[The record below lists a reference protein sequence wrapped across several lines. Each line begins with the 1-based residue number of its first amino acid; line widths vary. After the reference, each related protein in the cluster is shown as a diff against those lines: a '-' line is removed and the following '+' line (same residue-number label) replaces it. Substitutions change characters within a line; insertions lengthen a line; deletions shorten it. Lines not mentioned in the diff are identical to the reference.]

1 MLIRDLVYMDQ
12 YGAFRSDVQLSD
24 YDNPSLNLELLK
36 NYIFTVSAPATSQ
49 AGRDFAAKNVLDK
62 LKEAF
67 SIKRAGSDLNRI
79 VLTANYGRGKSH
91 LALVL
96 ANLFSRPA
104 DSEEVQIIFDRLGH
118 ALNNP
123 TQLNGYREFKQSKG
137 EFLVIRLRG
146 DAISDLQEGFL
157 RALEQALEEHD
168 STRRIIP
175 PFWYTQAEK
184 WLNAQSQETLQKIDE
199 YLKKEHT
206 DLAILR
212 QDLQKSGSYELI
224 REAIKYAIGVYPDF
238 GHELNLT
245 ELIDWAVKEVCVP
258 NHLGGVLILFDEFSL
273 FLQKYATA
281 RTPGKLQELLN
292 GISNHPGESAFLAF
306 TQLDIESVVDT
317 YAYGNRRED
326 IRRELDRL
334 PRDKRAR
341 LFSLMEG
348 VLDAYLKQDEA
359 AWNTWWD
366 KNHKVR
372 PTMVRNLDT
381 LLTYFPK
388 RYSHTLQW
396 DYDRVE
402 KVVVRGCY
410 PLHPLTTAIL
420 STHTFEA
427 GVGENARTA
436 LHFVRD
442 RWEKGLPNQ
451 PAEREDGTPNF
462 IFAIE
467 LVDFFGEQISKKWHQ
482 AYQEALENP
491 RMQLNEEHQ
500 AVLKALLL
508 QHAVGEL
515 EKVRN
520 QRDQREL
527 LSALSGI
534 SETQVA
540 SLLDELARNQVI
552 QRNYSIYSL
561 FPAGYRSPEAE
572 KIIEE
577 AAQKTPVDRT
587 LLKEIAEE
595 IPVCEL
601 TLGFG
606 NSRDWAPCQMVLTKE
621 DFNEKTLRELTSQYR
636 IGNGIEGSPRGVIIW
651 LLARSEEEKIWFRQQ
666 AQTLL
671 DSVLGTTNFY
681 PLPVLIILPKRAN
694 PDLLNAAQ
702 RRKALASLDQSK
714 REEIGS
720 ILWNNEK
727 RRAETDIRTGIFHL
741 LGDLDHYLDVN
752 RQLHEYAL
760 PRVYMASVQTL
771 GRHSIKEVL
780 AACYRQAYPYRVEFS
795 DKPVLTKGPNHLR
808 TAVENISRAL
818 FEDAVGPSIR
828 NLKNQDMQYNIAVN
842 FLANKWGLLNAQNNF
857 IIQPPT
863 SRAPREAWNRLENVF
878 SPGSGE
884 TSAKNVL
891 VELLNP
897 PYGHDYNTL
906 TLLLAAWIGFHRYEI
921 QLSLNGRI
929 QSLEQLKEVL
939 TAPKDFLDTLVTQG
953 FTIRRIDIEEQFKEI
968 NTIIERIEKK
978 GSPFS
983 IDEAHQAIS
992 KLNQAQSYPHLP
1004 ENRRELIK
1012 SRRSLLEQELAKA
1025 QEYDQQ
1031 IRQWNSQLQLANFE
1045 QLLEM
1050 RDRLREFSAP
1060 DLVTPL
1066 EPDVNILRSNW
1077 EKRLEQTLDIYCV
1090 QHSQLTD
1097 VSHYKA
1103 NEDKLRKVLEKLTE
1117 YPILANKVES
1127 AYAQLKQQYEELKQA
1142 ESEKT
1147 VRDEIKNMEPS
1158 ARLATLYQYRTRL
1171 AELQNLSRKTENLR
1185 KDKIEQ
1191 IENRIRQFEQL
1202 VEVLPE
1208 RIEKA
1213 KKLSELQ
1220 SQKDLLLR
1228 NLDQT
1233 QETPLHQRL
1242 TSILDR
1248 IKHLESFFESL
1259 RYLDFMPRR
1268 TPSDLDRISQQI
1280 DEVERRY
1287 SNILAQAQWD
1297 VLNQKRQEVAA
1308 IRQQAEQEAH
1318 LWLID
1323 LITRYENGAKSSEL
1337 LAIAQNP
1344 PEFLRD
1350 EDRDRLAQLI
1360 QTLQQKIKE
1369 DTLLQ
1374 IEDLFRKLNAD
1385 ARRECLRRLQ
1395 ELAEEL

>member
-1 MLIRDLVYMDQ
+1 MQIKDLVHMDE

-24 YDNPSLNLELLK
+24 YDIPDLNHKLLE
-36 NYIFTVSAPATSQ
+36 NYIFTVRAPYTSK
-49 AGRDFAAKNVLDK
+49 AGRDVSAEGVLST
-62 LKEAF
+62 LKDAF
-67 SIKRAGSDLNRI
+67 TINRPGSDYNRI
-79 VLTANYGRGKSH
+79 VLTANYGQGKSH

-96 ANLFSRPA
+96 ANLFSRPTN
-104 DSEEVQIIFDRLGH
+104 SKEVDIIFNRLEQ
-118 ALNNP
+118 ALNDDAK
-123 TQLNGYREFKQSKG
+123 LRVYRELKESKG
-137 EFLVIRLRG
+137 EFLVLRLQG
-146 DAISDLQEGFL
+146 DNVDELQEGFL
-157 RALEQALEEHD
+157 RALEQALKEHD
-168 STRRIIP
+168 CTRDLTL
-175 PFWYTQAEK
+175 PFWYLKAEQ
-184 WLNAQSQETLQKIDE
+184 WLNNQSQETLQEIE
-199 YLKKEHT
+199 TFLAKEHT
-206 DLAILR
+206 DLATLR
-212 QDLQKSGSYELI
+212 QDLRKTRAYNII
-224 REAIKYAIGVYPDF
+224 REAIYSVVKVYPDF
-238 GHELNLT
+238 GRELNLK
-245 ELIDWAVKEVCVP
+245 ELVLWAVDEVCRP
-258 NHLGGVLILFDEFSL
+258 NRLGGVLILFDEFSL
-273 FLQKYATA
+273 FLQKYAA
-281 RTPGKLQELLN
+281 SRTPGKLQELLN
-292 GISNHPGESAFLAF
+292 GISDRPGESAFLAF
-306 TQLDIESVVDT
+306 TQIDIDSVVDT
-317 YAYGNRRED
+317 YAQGERRED
-326 IRRELDRL
+326 IKKEIDRIT
-334 PRDKRAR
+334 RRAR
-341 LFSLMEG
+341 FFSLMEG

-372 PTMVRNLDT
+372 PTMVQCREMLF
-381 LLTYFPK
+381 TYFPK
-388 RYSHTLQW
+388 RYSTTLQW
-396 DYDRVE
+396 DHDRVE

-427 GVGENARTA
+427 GAGENPRTA

-442 RWEKGLPNQ
+442 CWEKGFPNQ

-482 AYQEALENP
+482 AYQEALKNP

-552 QRNYSIYSL
+552 QRNDGIYSL
-561 FPAGYRSPEAE
+561 FPVGYRSPEAE

-577 AAQKTPVDRT
+577 AVQKTPVDRT
-587 LLKEIAEE
+587 LLEEIAKE

-606 NSRDWAPCQMVLTKE
+606 NSRDWAPRQMVLTKE
-621 DFNEKTLRELTSQYR
+621 DFNEKTLRELTSRYR
-636 IGNGIEGSPRGVIIW
+636 IGNGIIEGSSRGVIIW
-651 LLARSEEEKIWFRQQ
+651 LLARSEEEKIWFRKQ

-681 PLPVLIILPKRAN
+681 PLPFLIILPKRAD
-694 PDLLNAAQ
+694 PDLLNAVQ
-702 RRKALASLDQSK
+702 RKKALESLDQSK

-727 RRAETDIRTGIFHL
+727 RRAETDIKTGIFYL
-741 LGDLDHYLDVN
+741 LGDLDHYLDVD
-752 RQLHEYAL
+752 RPLHEYAL

-771 GRHSIKEVL
+771 RRHSIREVL

-795 DKPVLTKGPNHLR
+795 DKPVLTKGPNQLR

-818 FEDAVGPSIR
+818 FEDVVGLSIR
-828 NLKNQDMQYNIAVN
+828 NLRNKDMQYNIAVN

-863 SRAPREAWNRLENVF
+863 SRALREAWNRLENVF

-884 TSAKNVL
+884 ISAKDVL

-906 TLLLAAWIGFHRYEI
+906 SLLLAAWIGFHRYEI

-939 TAPKDFLDTLVTQG
+939 TTPKEFLDTLVTQG

-983 IDEAHQAIS
+983 IDEARQAIS

-1103 NEDKLRKVLEKLTE
+1103 NEDKLRKVLEKLKE

-1185 KDKIEQ
+1185 KDKLEQ

-1202 VEVLPE
+1202 VEMLPE

-1374 IEDLFRKLNAD
+1374 IENLFRKLNAD